1 MLNPAITPTA
11 NNDPVLRIFSTVA
24 NRTDQHGG
32 NELLTLRYLQNGAV
46 EEQSQQLNEVV
57 ENIALFLLH
66 AYDVWG
72 EVGLVLV
79 QFQVLIPRKEA
90 ELEEIF
96 YYDRHLRM
104 DDRNKSS
111 HSF

>member
-1 MLNPAITPTA
+1 M
-11 NNDPVLRIFSTVA
+11 
-24 NRTDQHGG
+24 
-32 NELLTLRYLQNGAV
+32 

-57 ENIALFLLH
+57 KNIALFLLH

-72 EVGLVLV
+72 KVGLVLV

-96 YYDRHLRM
+96 YYDRHLHM
-104 DDRNKSS
+104 DDRNKKSVLPGLAVPEEEWS
-111 HSF
+111 KN